1 MKTICLSAGH
11 NETDPG
17 ACGHGLRESDLTG
30 DIVSLIASKL
40 AAYEATV
47 LQAPRYDS
55 LADRAAY
62 ANKMGAD
69 LYLSIHVNGGGGTGF
84 ESYIWSFD
92 HLDSTLAD
100 EYQAIIHG
108 AVMGYLA
115 PLGVT
120 DRGMKSAN
128 FDVLRLTDMPAVLLE
143 NLFVDNTWDAAKLR
157 DPAFRAGLANEIAW
171 GIVRAL
177 DLKLKDPCRNCQRVN
192 ELIVERGNL
201 FAEASRL
208 RQIIRQAQGD
218 LAAAGVV

>member
-47 LQAPRYDS
+47 LQVPRYDS

-62 ANKMGAD
+62 ANNAKAD
-69 LYLSIHVNGGGGTGF
+69 LYLSIHCNAGGGTGF
-84 ESYIWSFD
+84 ESYVHPSAGGRTQEIQ
-92 HLDSTLAD
+92 TV
-100 EYQAIIHG
+100 IHNS
-108 AVMGYLA
+108 VMAYLERYD
-115 PLGVT
+115 VIN
-120 DRGMKSAN
+120 RGRKTAN
-128 FDVLRLTDMPAVLLE
+128 FRVLRETAMPAVLLE
-143 NLFVDNTWDAAKLR
+143 NLFIDHAEDAKLLA
-157 DPAFRAGLANEIAW
+157 DPAFRDGLANEIAW
-171 GIVRAL
+171 GVARAL
-177 DLKLKDPCRNCQRVN
+177 DLKLKDPCRNCTKVN

-208 RQIIRQAQGD
+208 RQIIKQAQGD